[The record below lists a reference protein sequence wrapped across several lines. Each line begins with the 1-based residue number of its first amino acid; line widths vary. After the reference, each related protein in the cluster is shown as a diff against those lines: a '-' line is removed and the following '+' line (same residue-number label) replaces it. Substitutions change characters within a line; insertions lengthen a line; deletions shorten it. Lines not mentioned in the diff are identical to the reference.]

1 MEAAMKGQ
9 KRYLSCCYL
18 RFCAYSATITD
29 MNFRIRIFNFC
40 TSNCTPYLIT
50 LYFLNALTPFFVGFV
65 GLMVP
70 SALNSILSMHTSR

>member
-1 MEAAMKGQ
+1 M
-9 KRYLSCCYL
+9 L
-18 RFCAYSATITD
+18 FCAFSATITD

-50 LYFLNALTPFFVGFV
+50 LYFLNALTPFFVGIV

-70 SALNSILSMHTSR
+70 

>member
-1 MEAAMKGQ
+1 MSVIVTLKGQ

-40 TSNCTPYLIT
+40 TSNCTPLQ
-50 LYFLNALTPFFVGFV
+50 
-65 GLMVP
+65 
-70 SALNSILSMHTSR
+70 ILSVAYSYLRFMLYLE